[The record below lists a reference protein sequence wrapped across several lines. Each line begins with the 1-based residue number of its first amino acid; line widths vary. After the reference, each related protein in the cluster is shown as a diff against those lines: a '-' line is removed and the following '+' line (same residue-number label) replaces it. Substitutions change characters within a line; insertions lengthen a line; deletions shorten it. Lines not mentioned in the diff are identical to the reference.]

1 MQRTR
6 GPGVFRHKRPH
17 RPWALLGITVLL
29 AVLALPF
36 STAQPT
42 TPSSASSSSPGPSST
57 AGSSAQPQPP
67 PQPTASPTAPPPLQP
82 QPLPPGT
89 RELRDG
95 IVLADMV
102 TIGQGQTYHLS
113 LGAQP
118 QSLPVRRQLERI
130 IHALPPLSPALPHD
144 HAFDDSPQDPSMLE
158 KRQAVAPAPNGT
170 AATTITTTVA
180 TALPSPS
187 LSPTRASSPSSAAS
201 PGPDGTYAV
210 YISVSTCVTPK
221 SSDPAAVCPPLI
233 LYVSTSTQ
241 IPMPGP
247 GMNPDVVA
255 MVTSTDGLIQYTAH
269 ATKDVFF
276 SVYSPAMQGSWTG
289 GWSIEVGASSQGY
302 AQRYDAAPGLVLDDT
317 DNTNAS
323 FLSHNFTV
331 GSMPTFKVYLV
342 PASQYPAGLSRSV
355 CAIDA
360 IQPLPLSKTTMTV
373 SETNRTTFL
382 DTPSTYGVLPGDPNP
397 AVNGVRRQVRITS
410 LQPGTSYLA
419 LFMTDVLQQ
428 SGAEVLYAMTP
439 FKTKRDDNCL
449 LLTDLSFCR
458 EVAYSVPVTPLSSM
472 PGGAGGGGGGGGG
485 GTTNASVPRTMTEV
499 GKLYDDFAR
508 NLMDNFDKVL
518 AQYDCTQSSYSLIRN
533 CTDCSRAYRR
543 WLCSVSIPR
552 CTDRE
557 DVMDLTN
564 NIGYAAYATTTPDE
578 RRNPYLKLKD
588 PPPVVV
594 PRNTSTSRGAVVP
607 LHQAQNP
614 LFNPGDYGEVL
625 PCIDLCYD
633 VVQSCPSF
641 LGFGCPNKNMAGS
654 YAPMRAEGFQCNGLG
669 LVSLPPPPPPSSGA
683 VATMITDFFLE

>member
-1 MQRTR
+1 
-6 GPGVFRHKRPH
+6 
-17 RPWALLGITVLL
+17 
-29 AVLALPF
+29 
-36 STAQPT
+36 
-42 TPSSASSSSPGPSST
+42 
-57 AGSSAQPQPP
+57 
-67 PQPTASPTAPPPLQP
+67 
-82 QPLPPGT
+82 
-89 RELRDG
+89 
-95 IVLADMV
+95 
-102 TIGQGQTYHLS
+102 
-113 LGAQP
+113 
-118 QSLPVRRQLERI
+118 
-130 IHALPPLSPALPHD
+130 
-144 HAFDDSPQDPSMLE
+144 MLE
-158 KRQAVAPAPNGT
+158 KRQAVAPAPN
-170 AATTITTTVA
+170 
-180 TALPSPS
+180 
-187 LSPTRASSPSSAAS
+187 
-201 PGPDGTYAV
+201 GPDGTYAV

-449 LLTDLSFCR
+449 LLTDMSFCR

-472 PGGAGGGGGGGGG
+472 PGGA

-518 AQYDCTQSSYSLIRN
+518 GQYDCTQSSYSLIRN

-557 DVMDLTN
+557 DVTDLTN

-683 VATMITDFFLE
+683 VATLVARHWNGLAVIVTLLGLVVF